1 MCSVA
6 SMVADDLSWH
16 KPPLSMGPDGYRPPH
31 RCSALRD
38 ACCCITCS
46 GTEVVMPAGY
56 TQSRSGAWSVAQPRL
71 GQAVSKVILLPGQTG
86 CCGPC
91 QSRAER
97 TLNAQWLVHPPV
109 RRKAGVRFPVCAIE
123 FGDILPKPTTVGTG
137 LATTL
142 GAGEFPLLIPD
153 GMVLGVFQWAVNS
166 HVVLIDSASD
176 KRNPRF

>member
-1 MCSVA
+1 
-6 SMVADDLSWH
+6 MV
-16 KPPLSMGPDGYRPPH
+16 
-31 RCSALRD
+31 SAP
-38 ACCCITCS
+38 ACQA
-46 GTEVVMPAGY
+46 E
-56 TQSRSGAWSVAQPRL
+56 RL
-71 GQAVSKVILLPGQTG
+71 GFVSQFVQ
-86 CCGPC
+86 
-91 QSRAER
+91 
-97 TLNAQWLVHPPV
+97 
-109 RRKAGVRFPVCAIE
+109 IE